1 MKKDQSKKL
10 TLNKETLLR
19 LQEEQLKSIMG
30 AEEAMSN
37 GGSEVCHWTTC
48 GVSVNGNCSN
58 GGHKPAAVLDDAP
71 TCCKKSC

>member
-19 LQEEQLKSIMG
+19 LQEEQLKSMMG
-30 AEEAMSN
+30 AEELMTA
-37 GGSEVCHWTTC
+37 GGTGACHWTTC
-48 GVSVNGNCSN
+48 GASVNGNCS
-58 GGHKPAAVLDDAP
+58 GGHLALAAAELN